1 MFAIIGLSGSKFSLK
16 SSSICKQYTTHFT
29 FPSTKGHIG
38 SFHNNPQ
45 IYFVVSKN
53 TVCNNWIKVVKILW
67 ICNAAD
73 KSKVNGIK
81 LQTNSNI
88 PQEREENIWW
98 RLRAQLWTMRRN
110 GRNYWTILKEMKK
123 REEVKN
129 QTDDWWYTLPRNQ
142 LIFLLCFLH
151 HFLFLFL
158 GSISFYVQCIY
169 DAFALYFCF
178 YLHCICFT
186 IMLCLCIL
194 GEVTTIRD
202 GIALHLLLSASLI
215 HFGTK
220 ACKWR
225 LNIWRRNF
233 WHLLNLT
240 QPALTSNRIFVVS
253 LFILFYLFYS
263 SYFCED

>member
-151 HFLFLFL
+151 LFLFFYWVVFL
-158 GSISFYVQCIY
+158 FMCIVFMMHLHCISVL
-169 DAFALYFCF
+169 FALYLFHHYVVF
-178 YLHCICFT
+178 VYL
-186 IMLCLCIL
+186 
-194 GEVTTIRD
+194 G
-202 GIALHLLLSASLI
+202 
-215 HFGTK
+215 
-220 ACKWR
+220 W
-225 LNIWRRNF
+225 
-233 WHLLNLT
+233 
-240 QPALTSNRIFVVS
+240 SNNN
-253 LFILFYLFYS
+253 
-263 SYFCED
+263 

>member
-1 MFAIIGLSGSKFSLK
+1 MI
-16 SSSICKQYTTHFT
+16 
-29 FPSTKGHIG
+29 
-38 SFHNNPQ
+38 
-45 IYFVVSKN
+45 SKN

-142 LIFLLCFLH
+142 LIFLICFLKISK
-151 HFLFLFL
+151 FILWIIKVDLL
-158 GSISFYVQCIY
+158 PTLWEAILTISLALIRRPPLLSFYLRLSLV
-169 DAFALYFCF
+169 
-178 YLHCICFT
+178 
-186 IMLCLCIL
+186 
-194 GEVTTIRD
+194 
-202 GIALHLLLSASLI
+202 LLLVPFSCMSKVHTDFCQFSEYGFDFFIFMKL
-215 HFGTK
+215 T
-220 ACKWR
+220 R
-225 LNIWRRNF
+225 LF
-233 WHLLNLT
+233 
-240 QPALTSNRIFVVS
+240 QVK
-253 LFILFYLFYS
+253 
-263 SYFCED
+263 